1 MGYIST
7 ERVAEIRNELKATF
21 PNFKF
26 RCYREHHS
34 TINVV
39 IVSAPIQFISPENVQ
54 NSLNKGYVQAN
65 HYGGFKSQFAHSPE
79 AIEAL
84 EKIQAIITK
93 GQKHYE
99 TGDYG
104 MQPNFYEHIY
114 IGEYNKPFVVSATPA
129 PDETAPVLID
139 GTYIKHN
146 AGKDGIE
153 IYFSGKPS
161 DAVREGLKA
170 KGFRWGKFNKCWYAR
185 INPRTIAAAAIYG
198 TLPASLQDNGSSD
211 SNNDAALVNAQ
222 EEAYSDNLWDS
233 IK

>member
-1 MGYIST
+1 MPYIST
-7 ERVAEIRNELKATF
+7 ERVSEIRNELKATF

-34 TINVV
+34 SVIVV
-39 IVSAPIQFISPENVQ
+39 IQSAPIDFIAASGNTDATNIQ
-54 NSLNKGYVQAN
+54 IN
-65 HYGGFKSQFAHSPE
+65 HYYISEHFKDYPE
-79 AIEAL
+79 AKEAL
-84 EKIQAIITK
+84 EKIHAIVNRGNGTLVDD
-93 GQKHYE
+93 
-99 TGDYG
+99 GDYG
-104 MQPNFYEHIY
+104 RVPKFYEHIY
-114 IGEYNKPFVVSATPA
+114 IGEYNKPFVVSSTPA
-129 PDETAPVLID
+129 PDETAPVD

-233 IK
+233 I